1 MKGLGVR
8 AVPPVAAHVVSV
20 STSASHS
27 FSKPMVE
34 SIEIV
39 KGLGVAGDAHQGR
52 FVQHKILQWKNPF
65 AKNLRQ
71 VHLMPIELI
80 EELSPIFDFGP
91 GGLGENVTTRG
102 IDLCALPRGTRLHL
116 GTRVIVELA
125 GLRTPCK
132 QIDAFRPVL
141 LAHVRTRDAEGRR
154 RARAGVMGVVLAGG
168 TLAAGDAVEVE
179 LPLHTEA
186 LDFV

>member
-1 MKGLGVR
+1 MNDLGVR
-8 AVPPVAAHVVSV
+8 AALASGAHVVSV

-27 FSKPMVE
+27 FSKPVVG

-52 FVQHKILQWKNPF
+52 FVQHRILRWKNPF
-65 AKNLRQ
+65 ARNVRQ

-80 EELSPIFDFGP
+80 EELSPRFDFGP

-102 IDLCALPRGTRLHL
+102 VDLCALPLGTRLHL
-116 GTRVIVELA
+116 GSRIVVELA

-132 QIDAFRPVL
+132 QIDEFRPGL
-141 LAHVRTRDAEGRR
+141 LEHVRTRGADGRR
-154 RARAGVMGVVLAGG
+154 RARAGVMGVVLEGG
-168 TLAAGDAVEVE
+168 TLAAGASVKVE
-179 LPLHTEA
+179 LPGHEEA